1 MRALVIV
8 ILAIVTFGWILIPIR
23 TDGISMLPTYEP
35 GRLHFVNRLAFLAS
49 EPARGDIVAV
59 RLAGGRAFYVKR
71 IIGLPGERIAI
82 TRGQV
87 EVDGTPLEEPYVVHR
102 RPWDLPE
109 IALGPREYFVV
120 GDNRGMNAVDHEFGG
135 VDRDRIAG
143 KIVF

>member
-1 MRALVIV
+1 
-8 ILAIVTFGWILIPIR
+8 
-23 TDGISMLPTYEP
+23 
-35 GRLHFVNRLAFLAS
+35 
-49 EPARGDIVAV
+49 
-59 RLAGGRAFYVKR
+59 VKR

-87 EVDGTPLEEPYVVHR
+87 EVDGTPLEESYVVHR

-143 KIVF
+143 RIVF